1 MGIGIIG
8 NYGRVGV
15 TGNGNGKVLC
25 GGVNIITGSNGD
37 WECACCG
44 ENFFDF

>member
-15 TGNGNGKVLC
+15 TGNGNGKVLRR
-25 GGVNIITGSNGD
+25 GVNIITGSNG
-37 WECACCG
+37 AKPLLLPLTMS
-44 ENFFDF
+44 